1 MKNIIKAFVRT
12 QWPFLS
18 CLALVLIPFFFVW
31 LRGRLFYD
39 FDMTFITAPIE
50 DMFAHYQRAGQL
62 PLWDPDLQMGYPLI
76 AISHLGFFYPLHVVL
91 RQFLPGVIT
100 LNISLFLHT
109 ILATVGMYLLL
120 RQEKF
125 QKQSSAIGAFVFAGT
140 GFFVGRYY
148 LTNVILPLSWTPLCL
163 FLLGNWLKK
172 KSYRSLLGLS
182 LAIAMQI
189 LLGQPQAAMISAFSL
204 IIYAIAHFST
214 DIKKTSLRLV
224 PLIPAALLTILLS
237 YAQIGATFSV
247 IPYSDRVD
255 AMLPSELYEFNL
267 PFSHLVS
274 WVFPHAFGYHENYIG
289 AKNET
294 ELSSWLGI
302 TVLSLLVVGI
312 FSIRRMPKRPLI
324 FVSLLT
330 ILSLLMS
337 SGETSPLYR
346 YLVEHHWLDSL
357 AIPAR
362 WILLLIIAISFM
374 VAYGAEALIK
384 ASKRKRTTMLI
395 CAIFIIL
402 LVSYLSWLNV
412 PTNIKTQVTANL
424 TSEYFRT
431 LIPFFTIPFI
441 LLLGRKVSEKNI
453 ILFIVLATAEILLP
467 NLTRNVSVPALQP
480 FHIASAEKTLQN
492 AEPWGPR
499 LFTQRDLS
507 VSMEPQALFHQLK
520 RLDTDVVIKQTFTS
534 FGSELRGINLDL
546 RWGGNVQTSTLIK
559 LTTEDLDTKLQQTV
573 TISAKDIKDR
583 KGLEFIFSNT
593 FKNTTNHNFL
603 VTFSQTGDKQG
614 PWVMYAAY
622 PNSKSADFLPS
633 GSSVVCMQGNCTNNT
648 IKDTT
653 NVDIAL
659 TPLYSSPNR
668 IKLSQE
674 ILSPH
679 IAAEKNIPS
688 TQWLGALQLREVKRY
703 LYEIGDQNENAV
715 GYNPFISE
723 KRQLLDRLGVGYLLG
738 SFEKNRDIGDMSNI
752 ELIKET
758 KSEGQTVRLYKNLE
772 VAPRAEFVKNVAS
785 VTHPDGAR
793 AVLFDAKSAEDPV
806 PVEDDTLLKD
816 KVLSVGTV
824 DFVSYKPTEV
834 ILKTK
839 NNGDGFLILRDTFYQ
854 DWHAY
859 VDGKETRI
867 LQSDWIFR
875 GVIVPKGEHTITFK
889 YLPEKTLTAIKI
901 SATSWLIIFLL
912 TLLGFGIKLI
922 RSNNIKVV

>member
-1 MKNIIKAFVRT
+1 
-12 QWPFLS
+12 
-18 CLALVLIPFFFVW
+18 
-31 LRGRLFYD
+31 
-39 FDMTFITAPIE
+39 MTFITAPIE

-76 AISHLGFFYPLHVVL
+76 AISHLGFFYPLHLVL
-91 RQFLPGVIT
+91 RQFLPGVLT

-163 FLLGNWLKK
+163 FLLSNWLKK
-172 KSYRSLLGLS
+172 KSYGSLLGLS
-182 LAIAMQI
+182 IAIAMQV
-189 LLGQPQAAMISAFSL
+189 LLGQPQAAMISCFCLA
-204 IIYAIAHFST
+204 IYAIAHFFT
-214 DIKKTSLRLV
+214 DIKKTSLRLI
-224 PLIPAALLTILLS
+224 PLIPAAILTILLS
-237 YAQIGATFSV
+237 YTQIIPTFSV

-255 AMLPSELYEFNL
+255 AMLPKELYEFNL

-302 TVLSLLVVGI
+302 TVLSLLLIGI
-312 FSIRRMPKRPLI
+312 FSIKRMPKRLLI
-324 FVSLLT
+324 FVTLLT

-374 VAYGAEALIK
+374 TTYGAEALVK
-384 ASKRKRTTMLI
+384 MSKNKRTIMLA

-402 LVSYLSWLNV
+402 LVSYLSYKNV
-412 PTNIKTQVTANL
+412 PAEIRAQVKTAL
-424 TSEYFRT
+424 ISEYIRT
-431 LIPFFTIPFI
+431 LIPFLTIPFI
-441 LLLGRKVSEKNI
+441 FLLGRKTSEKNLI
-453 ILFIVLATAEILLP
+453 VFIFLATAEILLP

-480 FHIASAEKTLQN
+480 FHAASAETILHN
-492 AEPWGPR
+492 EPSWGSR

-507 VSMEPQALFHQLK
+507 VSPEPQALFHQFK
-520 RLDTDVVIKQTFTS
+520 RLDKDIVIKQTFTS

-546 RWGGNVQTSTLIK
+546 RWGKNIPTSTLVK
-559 LTTEDLDTKLQQTV
+559 LTAEDLDTKQQQTV
-573 TISAKDIKDR
+573 TMSAKDIKDR
-583 KGLEFIFSNT
+583 NGLEFIFPDT
-593 FKNTTNHNFL
+593 FKDITGHNFI
-603 VTFSQTGDKQG
+603 VNFGQTGDKQG
-614 PWVMYAAY
+614 PWVMYAEY
-622 PNSKSADFLPS
+622 SPSDSADFLPG
-633 GSSVVCMQGNCTNNT
+633 GSSTICIENDCVESAIGN
-648 IKDTT
+648 TT
-653 NVDIAL
+653 NLDVAL
-659 TPLYSSPNR
+659 TPLYSPIDR

-715 GYNPFISE
+715 GYNPFILE
-723 KRQLLDRLGVGYLLG
+723 KRQLLNRLGVGYLLG
-738 SFEKNRDIGDMSNI
+738 AYEKNRTIGDIPNI
-752 ELIKET
+752 KLVQEE

-772 VAPRAEFVKNVAS
+772 SAPRAQFVKNVVS

-793 AVLFDAKSAEDPV
+793 AVLFDAKTAEDPV
-806 PVEDDTLLKD
+806 PVEDDTLLKN
-816 KVLSVGTV
+816 KTLSVGIV

-834 ILKTK
+834 VLKTK
-839 NNGDGFLILRDTFYQ
+839 NNGDGFLVLRDTFHQ

-859 VDGKETRI
+859 IDGKETRI
-867 LQSDWIFR
+867 LPSDWIFR
-875 GVIVPKGEHTITFK
+875 GVIVPAGEHIVTFK

-901 SATSWLIIFLL
+901 SAISWLIIFVLIL
-912 TLLGFGIKLI
+912 FNLGIKLKK
-922 RSNNIKVV
+922 SKKVEVI